1 MGNTNSMNIINFEDI
16 QQIISQ
22 NRGIIINTLPSVN
35 QTCLIKNT
43 IPAANE
49 EEIMDKC
56 LQRRNFTIGIVVYGM
71 NANDHSVYNK
81 QQQLQKMGFSNV
93 HVYPGGLFE
102 WLCMQDIYGQ
112 NEFPTT
118 SKELDILKYKARS
131 KFTGLLLE
139 YNT

>member
-1 MGNTNSMNIINFEDI
+1 MGNTNSINIINFEDV

-22 NRGIIINTLPSVN
+22 KRGIIINTLPSIN
-35 QTCLIKNT
+35 QTCLIKST

-49 EEIMDKC
+49 EEIMDRC
-56 LQRRNFTIGIVVYGM
+56 LQKRNFTIGIVVYGM

-131 KFTGLLLE
+131 KFTGHLLE

>member
-1 MGNTNSMNIINFEDI
+1 MGNTNSINIINFEDI

-22 NRGIIINTLPSVN
+22 NRGIIINTLPSMN
-35 QTCLIKNT
+35 QTCLIKST
-43 IPAANE
+43 IPASNE
-49 EEIMDKC
+49 EEIMDRC

-102 WLCMQDIYGQ
+102 WLCLQDIYGQ

-131 KFTGLLLE
+131 KFTGHLLE

>member
-1 MGNTNSMNIINFEDI
+1 MIKTRSPLEFEYIAKMLKYVKKENAYFNI
-16 QQIISQ
+16 Q
-22 NRGIIINTLPSVN
+22 LLKK
-35 QTCLIKNT
+35 CLIKNT

-49 EEIMDKC
+49 EEIMDRC

-102 WLCMQDIYGQ
+102 WLCLQDIYGQ

-131 KFTGLLLE
+131 KFTGHLLE